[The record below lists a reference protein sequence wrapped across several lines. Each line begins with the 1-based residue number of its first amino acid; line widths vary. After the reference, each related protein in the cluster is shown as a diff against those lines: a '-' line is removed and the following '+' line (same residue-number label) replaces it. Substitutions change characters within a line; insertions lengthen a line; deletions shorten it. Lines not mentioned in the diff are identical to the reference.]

1 MKTEHT
7 CRAVQIDRILRSLI
21 TKMSFPQVVI
31 LFHRLSAVS
40 AMILIFQERLYFNFS
55 RNANQAQQFQNH
67 YDKHLLY
74 VGE

>member
-1 MKTEHT
+1 MKTDHT
-7 CRAVQIDRILRSLI
+7 YRAVQIDRTLRSLI
-21 TKMSFPQVVI
+21 TKVSFPQFEAW
-31 LFHRLSAVS
+31 FHRLSAVS

-67 YDKHLLY
+67 YDKHLLD